1 MQNFLDGYIKKY
13 NGELPKLK
21 GEKIKKNKIVHNPD
35 GSTSRKARRYS
46 QMEFSASSPEDLRKQ
61 QDKIEE
67 VRNLAKAYIALGKL
81 YIAQNNFEKA
91 FTNFDTALL
100 IDKNQE
106 EAYAMRGVIY
116 LSKGEIEKAI
126 VELSNAADIADEPYF
141 YLNRGMP
148 IY

>member
-1 MQNFLDGYIKKY
+1 
-13 NGELPKLK
+13 
-21 GEKIKKNKIVHNPD
+21 
-35 GSTSRKARRYS
+35 
-46 QMEFSASSPEDLRKQ
+46 MEFSASSPEDLRKQ

-126 VELSNAADIADEPYF
+126 VELSYAADIADEPYF
-141 YLNRGMP
+141 YLNRGIAYLLIKNDKNAQNDFDYFLKLYPDGKP
-148 IY
+148 ILDQRLAEARNQIK